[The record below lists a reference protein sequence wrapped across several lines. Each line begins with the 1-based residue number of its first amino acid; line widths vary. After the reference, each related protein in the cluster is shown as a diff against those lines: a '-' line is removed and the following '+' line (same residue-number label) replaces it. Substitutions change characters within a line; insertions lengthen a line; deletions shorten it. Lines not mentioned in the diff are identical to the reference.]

1 METNE
6 MMSLDDM
13 GELRKDIEALEN
25 ILLNNHHIDPNLYIE
40 YDVKRG
46 LRDSAGK
53 GVLTGLT
60 EISDV
65 CAYNLINGRA
75 IPAEGKLYY
84 QGIDVQDIVSGL
96 QGRKFGFEE
105 TT

>member
-1 METNE
+1 MSDNE
-6 MMSLDDM
+6 MMNLE
-13 GELRKDIEALEN
+13 ELGNLKEDFEMLEEELMKN
-25 ILLNNHHIDPNLYIE
+25 ERINPNLYIE

-65 CAYNLINGRA
+65 CAYNLINGRRA
-75 IPAEGKLYY
+75 P
-84 QGIDVQDIVSGL
+84 V
-96 QGRKFGFEE
+96 RR
-105 TT
+105 